1 MRPDTAGEL
10 LELNRRFYDEYG
22 EAFAA
27 TRRRI
32 QPGVGRLLT
41 LIPRDCPSDWLDL
54 GCGSG
59 ALGKI
64 WAEQGRSGSYT
75 GMDFS
80 TPLLNEARTG
90 AGALSG
96 ETLLIRYVPGDLMDK
111 NWPDNF
117 AGRSFDGILALA
129 SLHHIPGRENH
140 LRIFSQVRDLLKDGG
155 VFFFSV
161 WQFQNSP
168 RLMKRVRPWEEAG
181 IPEADLEPGDT
192 LLDWRANLSGSN
204 EKPGLRYVHLF
215 TEEELGKLAQEAGFR
230 ITVFFY
236 SDGMEGNLS
245 LYCGLKKS

>member
-1 MRPDTAGEL
+1 MGPGTAGEL

-96 ETLLIRYVPGDLMDK
+96 EKLLIRYVAGNLMD
-111 NWPDNF
+111 PDWTESF
-117 AGRSFDGILALA
+117 AARSFDGILALA

-140 LRIFSQVRDLLKDGG
+140 LRIFSQVRDLLKDDG
-155 VFFFSV
+155 VFYFSV

-168 RLMKRVRPWEEAG
+168 RLMKRVLPWTEAG
-181 IPEADLEPGDT
+181 ISETDLEQGDT
-192 LLDWRANLSGSN
+192 LLDWRANPGGNN

-215 TEEELGKLAQEAGFR
+215 TEDELRNLAQDTGFR
-230 ITVFFY
+230 ITEFFY